1 MRRRRPCP
9 DHYRRRHHHHSP
21 IYSTSGRLA
30 ARAKRQASSASR
42 AERERARQASPRAR
56 RSTMLQAERRSR
68 ARAEPVQSARG
79 ASCLP
84 KFGARARRR
93 RQTPRPMAQ
102 SRSPLA
108 ARKGLALLPRGRTR
122 GALQI
127 PARPPETNRTRVQS
141 DRMIPSA
148 ASEPRMTQPH
158 ARRPQSSSCPGA
170 ARNRPRRHSLWS
182 RRPFHRVLRGSAPS
196 PRASS
201 ALDQHRCVARSPQRR
216 RSRPRHRAR
225 ARA

>member
-9 DHYRRRHHHHSP
+9 DHYPRRHHHHSP
-21 IYSTSGRLA
+21 ICSTSGRRA
-30 ARAKRQASSASR
+30 ARAERRADSASR

-56 RSTMLQAERRSR
+56 RSTTLQAARPSR

-84 KFGARARRR
+84 KFGARVRRR
-93 RQTPRPMAQ
+93 RKAPRPMTQ

-108 ARKGLALLPRGRTR
+108 ARMGLAQLPRGRTR

-148 ASEPRMTQPH
+148 ASEPRMTQLH
-158 ARRPQSSSCPGA
+158 VRHPQSSSCPAA

-182 RRPFHRVLRGSAPS
+182 RRPFHRVL
-196 PRASS
+196 
-201 ALDQHRCVARSPQRR
+201 
-216 RSRPRHRAR
+216 
-225 ARA
+225 